1 MIPQGPADGT
11 RRGSSGQNG
20 VRESPPL
27 KSTPSGLFAT
37 LLTLLA
43 AVPAAAKILDAPGIP
58 EVRVEVRRSGDEW
71 RAEYTFDRTVAAWV
85 FPRSRVTRESGK
97 PWRETTWTVETRGV
111 RLERRGDYDIFRAAG
126 EVPKRVSV
134 RFKPLADN
142 LRADYPPAL
151 RFTDGSVALFV
162 AQFEVFPLDSLRE
175 VRALPGDLN
184 NVMRPATH
192 IEYVFQDVS
201 GPVLLDGRR
210 GTRASTH
217 GEVTYALFGSTRA
230 LETPDMVGIF
240 DPQLPAWTRDS
251 LTRAVPALM
260 SRYTQELGA
269 LGKFKPTF
277 MVTWAGPTAGIVAR
291 NGSTLPGLITLN
303 YEGEGM
309 LRETSRERQQG
320 LWFIAHEAA
329 HFWFG
334 QTVSYEYAR
343 DTWIT
348 EGGAELLS
356 LRAVAELDPGFDVR
370 AELNQ
375 SIADCIRLTHRRG
388 IEGARERGEQRAY
401 YACGAVFALVAEAG
415 SGRSFYKF
423 ARQLIDANRADGVV
437 SRADWLA
444 ALDAATRKPALGRD
458 IARLLDR
465 GASDSGEFITRLLEA
480 AGVDVEP
487 DAAGIPRLR

>member
-1 MIPQGPADGT
+1 
-11 RRGSSGQNG
+11 
-20 VRESPPL
+20 VREFPPL
-27 KSTPSGLFAT
+27 KSLRSPWLTGLLV
-37 LLTLLA
+37 LLWA
-43 AVPAAAKILDAPGIP
+43 APVPAKILDAPGIP
-58 EVRVEVRRSGDEW
+58 QIRVEVKRSGEAW
-71 RAEYTFDRTVAAWV
+71 RAEYTFDRSVTAWV
-85 FPRSRVTRESGK
+85 FPRSRVTRDDGK
-97 PWRETTWTVETRGV
+97 PWREANWTVETRGV
-111 RLERRGDYDIFRAAG
+111 WLERRGDYDYFRADRG

-134 RFKPLADN
+134 RFKPVAEN

-151 RFTDGSVALFV
+151 RFTDGSLALFV
-162 AQFEVFPLDSLRE
+162 AQFEVFPLDSFGE
-175 VRALPGDLN
+175 VRALPNDLN
-184 NVMRPATH
+184 NFMRPATQV
-192 IEYVFQDVS
+192 EYVFQDAS

-210 GTRASTH
+210 STRASTF
-217 GEVTYALFGSTRA
+217 GEGTYALFGSTRA
-230 LETPDMVGIF
+230 VETPDMVGIF

-251 LTRAVPALM
+251 LARAVPALM
-260 SRYTQELGA
+260 SRYTQELGP
-269 LGKFKPTF
+269 LGKYKPTF
-277 MVTWAGPTAGIVAR
+277 MVTWSGATAGIVAR
-291 NGSTLPGLITLN
+291 NGSALPALIMLN

-309 LRETSRERQQG
+309 LEETPRERQQG

-329 HFWFG
+329 HFWLG

-356 LRAVAELDPGFDVR
+356 LRAVAELDPTFDPRV
-370 AELNQ
+370 ELNQ
-375 SIADCIRLTHRRG
+375 SIADCIKHTHRHG

-465 GASDSGEFITRLLEA
+465 GASDSGELITRLLET
-480 AGVDVEP
+480 AGVDFEA

>member
-1 MIPQGPADGT
+1 M
-11 RRGSSGQNG
+11 R
-20 VRESPPL
+20 
-27 KSTPSGLFAT
+27 STWFT
-37 LLTLLA
+37 LLLWLVFVAPST
-43 AVPAAAKILDAPGIP
+43 AKILDAPGIP
-58 EVRVEVRRSGDEW
+58 QVRVEVRRSGDDW
-71 RAEYTFDRTVAAWV
+71 RAEFNFDRTVTAWV
-85 FPRSRVTRESGK
+85 FPRSRVTREAGK
-97 PWRETTWTVETRGV
+97 PWRGQTWTVETRGV
-111 RLERRGDYDIFRAAG
+111 RLERRGDYDYFRAERG

-134 RFKPLADN
+134 RFKPVADN

-151 RFTDGSVALFV
+151 RFTDGSLALFV
-162 AQFEVFPLDSLRE
+162 AQFEVFPLDSLGE
-175 VRALPGDLN
+175 VRALPNDLN
-184 NVMRPATH
+184 NFLRPATQL
-192 IEYVFQDVS
+192 EYVFQDAS

-210 GTRASTH
+210 SARATTH

-230 LETPDMVGIF
+230 VETPDMVGIF

-251 LTRAVPALM
+251 LARAVPALM

-269 LGKFKPTF
+269 LEEFKPTF
-277 MVTWAGPTAGIVAR
+277 MVTWAGATAGIVSR
-291 NGSTLPGLITLN
+291 NGSALPGLITLN

-309 LRETSRERQQG
+309 LRETARERQQG

-329 HFWFG
+329 HFWLG

-375 SIADCIRLTHRRG
+375 SIADCIRLTQRRG
-388 IEGARERGEQRAY
+388 VESARERGEQRAY

-423 ARQLIDANRADGVV
+423 ARQLIDANRVDGVV

-465 GASDSGEFITRLLEA
+465 GAPDPGEFITRLLEA
-480 AGVDVEP
+480 AGVDIEA